1 MKLSTRGRYGTRML
15 LDLALHYGEGPVL
28 LKDVAR
34 RQEIS
39 LKYMEQVATRLRT
52 AGLIK
57 SSRGARG
64 GYELAKPP
72 GNIRLGLVIQI
83 LEGSLSPV
91 DCVEDDRSCSRVPF
105 CVARDVWAGMKKVT
119 LDFLESI
126 TMEDLVQ
133 QQKEKERQAG
143 MYYI

>member
-1 MKLSTRGRYGTRML
+1 MKVSTRGRYGTRML
-15 LDLALHYGEGPVL
+15 LDLALHYGEGLVL

-39 LKYMEQVATRLRT
+39 LKYLEQIANRLRV

-57 SSRGARG
+57 TSRGAKG

-72 GNIRLGLVIQI
+72 ADIRLGLVIQV

-91 DCVEDDRSCSRVPF
+91 DCVEDDKSCPRVPF
-105 CVARDVWAGMKKVT
+105 CGSRDLWAGMKKVI
-119 LDFLESI
+119 LDFLENI
-126 TMEDLVQ
+126 TLEDLVQ
-133 QQKEKERQAG
+133 QQKAKEKQAG
-143 MYYI
+143 MYHI